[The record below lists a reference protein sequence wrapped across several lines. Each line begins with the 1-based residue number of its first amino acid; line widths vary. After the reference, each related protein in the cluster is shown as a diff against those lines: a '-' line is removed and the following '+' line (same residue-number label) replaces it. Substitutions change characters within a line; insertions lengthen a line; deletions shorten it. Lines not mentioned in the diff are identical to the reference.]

1 MEAQRCDR
9 HVHGV
14 GVLELFI
21 TAATM
26 GAIMQCDPRRI
37 SKRVITWVPACVFLM
52 ALAYSSGASVAQVPK
67 EGKGKLCQ
75 KETVFQGKGSG
86 VVTLVQGVLAD
97 STVLW
102 IRKEGG
108 KVCLMKNALPGPPV
122 TGIGDLA
129 ISPQLDGFAY
139 VVKSDKGVAV
149 YRNDEQ
155 RGEFDDFQA
164 YSLKFSD
171 EGSAFA
177 FVMKKAD
184 KWHVVVNNDVSPGY
198 DDVDELSA
206 PDKAGHIAYVA
217 TVGGKDALYIDHKK
231 VREIE
236 GFVSGLRLVDG
247 IGTCAY
253 SLSHVKGNILA
264 HDIYVGSKKVA
275 SFVEYI
281 GTDLMPRVSPFA
293 EVSGDGKHFAYCLR
307 DNRPGKESSFVV
319 DGEALPG
326 MRPEPWALFMLG
338 QSPIAFMKDNRHVML
353 RLSNGVTVWPG
364 GMTVPFES
372 CYDPVEVPDGS
383 SSVAYAAISGKQRE
397 KLFMVV
403 AGKAGPEYDSVLGP
417 AFDSSGRNT
426 FYLARSGTS
435 VHLIHEGAANLIL
448 QIPVKE
454 VFASHHVDFPRGWFF
469 YRNADSNEEGI
480 VGAVLW
486 PPVVNAK
493 LGTLTLV
500 VQCLK
505 DSNLELARVVYHYL
519 K

>member
-1 MEAQRCDR
+1 
-9 HVHGV
+9 
-14 GVLELFI
+14 
-21 TAATM
+21 
-26 GAIMQCDPRRI
+26 
-37 SKRVITWVPACVFLM
+37 M
-52 ALAYSSGASVAQVPK
+52 ASAYSGGAPAAQVPK
-67 EGKGKLCQ
+67 EGKGNLCQ

-86 VVTLVQGVLAD
+86 VVALVQGVVAD
-97 STVLW
+97 GTVLW

-108 KVCLMKNALPGPPV
+108 KVYLMKNALSGPPV
-122 TGIGDLA
+122 ADIVDLA

-164 YSLKFSD
+164 SSLKFSV
-171 EGSAFA
+171 EGLALA

-198 DDVDELSA
+198 DGVEELSA
-206 PDKAGHIAYVA
+206 PDKGGHIAYVA
-217 TVGGKDALYIDHKK
+217 TVGDEKALLIDHKK

-236 GFVSGLRLVDG
+236 GVVSGLRLVDG

-253 SLSHVKGNILA
+253 SQSEIKGNIFA
-264 HDIYVGSKKVA
+264 HEIYVGSKKVA
-275 SFVEYI
+275 SFVDYLR
-281 GTDLMPRVSPFA
+281 TSVMPRVNPFA

-307 DNRPGKESSFVV
+307 DDRPGKESSFVV

-326 MRPEPWALFMLG
+326 MRPDPGALLMLG
-338 QSPIAFMKDNRHVML
+338 QSPIAFMKDNRHAML

-364 GMTVPFES
+364 GTTVPFES
-372 CYDPVEVPDGS
+372 CADPVEVPGGS
-383 SSVAYAAISGKQRE
+383 SSVAYVGSGKHCE
-397 KLFMVV
+397 KCFMVV

-435 VHLIHEGAANLIL
+435 VYLIHEGAANPIL
-448 QIPVKE
+448 EIPVKR
-454 VFASHHVDFPRGWFF
+454 VFATHHVDFPRGWFF
-469 YRNADSNEEGI
+469 YKNADAFNEEDV

-505 DSNLELARVVYHYL
+505 DNNLELARVVYHYL